1 VLRRGDCTKCAG
13 RKQPRT
19 TERSG
24 VGPRRAQGR
33 PNRHSLG
40 QCARRERSNENR
52 ANRHGGLSDPVA
64 AGLITRLA
72 RPGRQH
78 YWIHRVQRRARSEA
92 NGAATSS
99 VASSQNGT
107 VLFNALNPIH
117 LIAFAPAGITSF
129 AAAGALLGYGTYIP
143 LCNEDA
149 AWRCM
154 RKPHT
159 IALGRRR
166 TCMQA
171 TRRVSGACPRV
182 AADGYQT

>member
-1 VLRRGDCTKCAG
+1 MVTVRSALAGNNPERLKEVASDLVALKVDLIVTHSVSARAAKEVTKPC
-13 RKQPRT
+13 
-19 TERSG
+19 
-24 VGPRRAQGR
+24 
-33 PNRHSLG
+33 
-40 QCARRERSNENR
+40 

-171 TRRVSGACPRV
+171 TRRVSGACPRG